1 MTIDNL
7 LIQESFSYDKVESV
21 KRNDVEGKALVTFD
35 GYMIWDEDSDAKV
48 YQMLILFD
56 TANKEVKAMKVYG
69 FNLQSVCDHVDEYG
83 FVYWNQIIHYMTDFD
98 SFPQTLTLLTPASL
112 L

>member
-7 LIQESFSYDKVESV
+7 LIQESFTYDKVKSV

-35 GYMIWDEDSDAKV
+35 GFMVWDEDSDARV
-48 YQMLILFD
+48 SQMLILYD
-56 TANKEVKAMKVYG
+56 PVNKEIKAMKVYG

-83 FVYWNQIIHYMTDFD
+83 FVYWNQIIHYMTEFD
-98 SFPQTLTLLTPASL
+98 SFPQTLLLLTPASFL
-112 L
+112 